1 VETSSSVILGSDS
14 QQIDACT
21 FDALRPSIALLS
33 AAHGYR
39 DPFTVEHQNRVAGL
53 AVTIGSGLGLSAGRL
68 EVLRLAAIV
77 HDIGKIGLPAEIL
90 GKPGALSDPEYALIK
105 GHCVIGYNILGNIHT
120 PSAIAE
126 IVYQHH
132 ERLDGSGYPRGLS
145 GADILLE
152 SRILAV
158 ADVFDAMT
166 SNRAYRPG
174 WPRDVVLGELHT
186 MAGRLLDPDAVDAC
200 RDFILAGSL
209 ANSDARACSA
219 AA

>member
-1 VETSSSVILGSDS
+1 MISGSGS
-14 QQIDACT
+14 QQIDARRLE
-21 FDALRPSIALLS
+21 ALRPSIALLS

-39 DPFTVEHQNRVAGL
+39 DPFTVEHQNRVAEL
-53 AVTIGSGLGLSAGRL
+53 AVAIGSRLGLSAWRL
-68 EVLRLAAIV
+68 EVLRLSAIV
-77 HDIGKIGLPAEIL
+77 HDIGKIALPAEIL

-105 GHCVIGYNILGNIHT
+105 GHCVIGYNILGNLQT
-120 PSAIAE
+120 PLAIAE

-132 ERLDGSGYPRGLS
+132 ERLDGSGYPRGLT

-152 SRILAV
+152 ARILAV

-174 WPRDVVLGELHT
+174 LPRDFVLGELHT

-200 RDFILAGSL
+200 RNFILAGSL
-209 ANSDARACSA
+209 ASSDAPA
-219 AA
+219 ARPAA